1 MPPEKGKYTGS
12 AFKRTIINHVFTCQ
26 CSLYGNIQRYLHD
39 VCKMYIGYDTETT
52 KKKETPNMR
61 PFTEQVGYIEI
72 AVLCLVQIRIFNQET
87 GMSLFHSLLCLRQ

>member
-1 MPPEKGKYTGS
+1 MIRKP
-12 AFKRTIINHVFTCQ
+12 Q
-26 CSLYGNIQRYLHD
+26 
-39 VCKMYIGYDTETT
+39 
-52 KKKETPNMR
+52 KKETPNMR